1 MNRIFF
7 LSPAR
12 SSGQRAELIFNR
24 NAGFDL
30 AQRLHRGES
39 VAIGEIFR
47 FLSGLYFRGKLAYAK
62 TFARPPR
69 GVPGAWVITTNQGL
83 MQIDAAIDLKQLRSF
98 SDVDIDGKDP
108 RYRKPL
114 ERDARR
120 LAAKLPPEGEA
131 ILLGSI
137 STAKYVDVLLACFGS
152 RLKFP
157 IEFVG
162 RGDMSRGG
170 LLLRSAVDRC
180 ELEYVPADGAVRRGK
195 RPPKLPPR
203 RYHRDELHFSR
214 FDSCTLA
221 LEGIVSS
228 RNIYVR

>member
-24 NAGFDL
+24 NAGFVL
-30 AQRLHRGES
+30 AQRLHRGER
-39 VAIGEIFR
+39 VPIGEIFR

-62 TFARPPR
+62 TFARPPHN
-69 GVPGAWVITTNQGL
+69 VSGAWVITTNQGL
-83 MQIDAAIDLKQLRSF
+83 MEIDAAIDLQELRSF
-98 SDVDIDGKDP
+98 ANVDIDGQDP

-120 LAAKLPPEGEA
+120 LAARLPADGEA

-137 STAKYVDVLLACFGS
+137 STTKYVDVLLACFGS

-170 LLLRSAVDRC
+170 LLLRSAMDRR
-180 ELEYVPADGAVRRGK
+180 ELEYVPVNGAVRHGK

-203 RYHRDELHFSR
+203 RYSREEIPSR

-221 LEGIVSS
+221 IEQIASLGE
-228 RNIYVR
+228 RL

>member
-1 MNRIFF
+1 M
-7 LSPAR
+7 
-12 SSGQRAELIFNR
+12 
-24 NAGFDL
+24 
-30 AQRLHRGES
+30 AQRLHRGER
-39 VAIGEIFR
+39 VPIGEIFR
-47 FLSGLYFRGKLAYAK
+47 FLSGLYFRGKLAYAT

-69 GVPGAWVITTNQGL
+69 NVSGAWVITTNQGL
-83 MQIDAAIDLKQLRSF
+83 MEIDAAIDLKQLRSF
-98 SDVDIDGKDP
+98 ADVDIDGQDP

-120 LAAKLPPEGEA
+120 LAVKLPADGEA

-137 STAKYVDVLLACFGS
+137 STAKYVEVLLACFGA

-170 LLLRSAVDRC
+170 LLLRSAVDRR
-180 ELEYVPADGAVRRGK
+180 ELEYVPVQGAVRHGK

-203 RYHRDELHFSR
+203 RYGREEMHSR
-214 FDSCTLA
+214 FDSCTVA
-221 LEGIVSS
+221 IEQITSA
-228 RNIYVR
+228 RIIYGR